1 MNLFAV
7 KTAARGLTFRRW
19 ATTLEISNAV
29 ERKPN
34 HLSGGGPTGC
44 HGRSAENP
52 ITVPKT
58 DVAGTGQSQQTV
70 ASPRVIRYSLL
81 RDFMDSTKRSEEHTS
96 ELQSRLH
103 LVCRLLLEKKKIT
116 HERSLCY
123 PAWEHS
129 RWPSFPPTHHKST
142 GASTSS
148 TIRDCSL
155 ESCAVLRHALNV
167 TRFILS

>member
-70 ASPRVIRYSLL
+70 ASPRVISYSVL
-81 RDFMDSTKRSEEHTS
+81 RDFVDRIQRWGTEVGIRSHA
-96 ELQSRLH
+96 
-103 LVCRLLLEKKKIT
+103 VG
-116 HERSLCY
+116 
-123 PAWEHS
+123 P
-129 RWPSFPPTHHKST
+129 PSS
-142 GASTSS
+142 
-148 TIRDCSL
+148 
-155 ESCAVLRHALNV
+155 
-167 TRFILS
+167 

>member
-116 HERSLCY
+116 HERKTSQRVKVILETRSGCSTQMVKPERGSSY
-123 PAWEHS
+123 S
-129 RWPSFPPTHHKST
+129 RCT
-142 GASTSS
+142 
-148 TIRDCSL
+148 
-155 ESCAVLRHALNV
+155 VLRQ
-167 TRFILS
+167 

>member
-103 LVCRLLLEKKKIT
+103 LVCRLLLEKKKIA
-116 HERSLCY
+116 HERRLGGAFVPQLLPVRLERELLVPLRPDSPLHEVE
-123 PAWEHS
+123 PAALLNADRRLAGS
-129 RWPSFPPTHHKST
+129 QRWRQST
-142 GASTSS
+142 
-148 TIRDCSL
+148 
-155 ESCAVLRHALNV
+155 
-167 TRFILS
+167 